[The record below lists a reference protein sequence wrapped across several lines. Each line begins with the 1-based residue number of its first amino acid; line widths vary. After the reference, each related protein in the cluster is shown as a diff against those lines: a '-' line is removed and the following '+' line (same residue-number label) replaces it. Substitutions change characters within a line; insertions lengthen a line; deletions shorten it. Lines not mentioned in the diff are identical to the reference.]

1 MIVTHEPFSWL
12 KFALLT
18 AVFIT
23 KVVVGT
29 ALFLLVY
36 WLFLQLKMKLKAR
49 ASND

>member
-12 KFALLT
+12 EFTLLT

-23 KVVVGT
+23 KVVVCT

-36 WLFLQLKMKLKAR
+36 WLFLKLKMKLKAR
-49 ASND
+49 DSND